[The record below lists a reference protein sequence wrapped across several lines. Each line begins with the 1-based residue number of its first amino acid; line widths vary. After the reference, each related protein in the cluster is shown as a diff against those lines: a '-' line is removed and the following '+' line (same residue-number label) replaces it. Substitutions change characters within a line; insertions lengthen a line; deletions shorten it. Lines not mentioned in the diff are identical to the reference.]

1 MRERTEHDHDLNTDT
16 HDLLIR
22 LSTAIARVPDLMR
35 KESIMMTPFTPAIR
49 NANKPRVLIVDDN
62 PRFSQSVR
70 LILQQSGHY
79 VVCEENDAE
88 SALGTARSFRPDLI
102 LLDLVMPQLDGAE
115 VATQIE
121 SDWALHG
128 VPIVFVTGL
137 VTPAEAKNG
146 QRIDGHRVLSKPVS
160 SSNLLRVV
168 EESLPYRAA
177 A

>member
-1 MRERTEHDHDLNTDT
+1 MRERTERDHDLNTDT
-16 HDLLIR
+16 HDLLNR

-35 KESIMMTPFTPAIR
+35 KESIMITPFTPAIR

-62 PRFSQSVR
+62 PRFSQSAR
-70 LILQQSGHY
+70 QTLQQSGHY
-79 VVCEENDAE
+79 VVCEENDAA
-88 SALGTARSFRPDLI
+88 SALGTARGFRPDLI

-137 VTPAEAKNG
+137 VTSAEAKN
-146 QRIDGHRVLSKPVS
+146 GHRVLSKPVS

-168 EESLPYRAA
+168 EESLPCRAA